1 MKQQLSIPRG
11 EIGMYSL
18 TKRNHYGRY
27 QNMDADKRKRY
38 EKIAA
43 DIVRLVGGRDNII
56 GVAHCATRLRLVL
69 EDNDKADIKAI
80 ETVDLAKGV
89 FVAGDQLQIIFGTGL
104 VNDVCQVLAESI
116 HMDSMSLGDLKTKAN
131 KRMNPLQR
139 AVKALSDVFIEIMP
153 GILAAALLTGISS
166 VLGNLEFVENNDTL
180 YGISTLIN
188 ISSGAIFG
196 FLPLCVAYSTVKR
209 FGGRPIMGLVMGCIM
224 LSNSLA
230 DAYAAAQGTAEI
242 TTLHI
247 FGLPVE
253 LVGFQGGIIVALLI
267 GIVTA
272 KLDIFFEKKV
282 PEVIRLLVSPL
293 LTTLVS
299 AFLLFMVI
307 GPVGRGLASG
317 ITAALVWMT
326 QNLGAAGYAV
336 FSGVQQLI
344 VITGLHHVFGA
355 IESQLLADTGRNFLN
370 PLMSVAIIAQGGA
383 VLGYLARN
391 RRDARARELC
401 IPSFVSVLFGITEPA
416 LFGVNL
422 RYRYPIIGGC
432 IGGAIGGI
440 VVYVTN
446 LAALGFGTTV
456 VPAIALADPA
466 GNGYVNYIIA
476 HGIALAAG
484 FLFAFLLGAV
494 FERRQTADEPENTGE
509 FSEAAGQT
517 SVQTAETEKLAA
529 FADGQFMGI
538 EKVNDPTFSQKV
550 LGDGV
555 AVVPSGNK
563 VYSPADAV
571 VEMVADTCHAVAL
584 RTKAG
589 HGILLHVGI
598 DTVQLEGKYFDV
610 HVTAGQT
617 VKKGDCLM
625 DVDFGKIAEEGYD
638 TSICLIF
645 AELAEGYHVERE
657 PEGTVK
663 AGDPIAAIAK

>member
-89 FVAGDQLQIIFGTGL
+89 FVAGDQLQIIFGAGL

-166 VLGNLEFVENNDTL
+166 VLGNLKFVENNDTL

-456 VPAIALADPA
+456 VPGIALADPA

-494 FERRQTADEPENTGE
+494 FERRQTADEPENTRE